1 MKITQVFIFL
11 LAFSFHLTA
20 QKAKNGNG
28 NLETRTI
35 EIKDFNKIVTNF
47 PIKAFVTVG
56 TPTVLTATT
65 DSNLFDDIKMEVK
78 DQTLYIEQIGWV
90 EASAV
95 IIKMGTPNLTNV
107 VSEGY
112 SNFIIKN
119 LNTEEFELTN
129 LVGKV
134 TLDGKVDAFRFSM
147 ETGNLDASNLTAQ
160 EVYASVWSHGKATV
174 NAIQLLDATVAG
186 DGEINYINL
195 PAKLKTHIKNNGEII
210 SLKDAQTLKPKVQ
223 YISFKIQNNSA
234 GRKHFY
240 VKGPKGKRFS
250 YGFPMNP
257 FAKRPEDWPVGSKV
271 YQVSKLG
278 ARKLLATIEV
288 ENAGQ
293 VVKLF

>member
-11 LAFSFHLTA
+11 LIFSFQLTA

-35 EIKDFNKIVTNF
+35 EIKDFNKIVANF
-47 PIKAFVTVG
+47 PIKAFVNVG
-56 TPTVLTATT
+56 MPTVLTTTT
-65 DSNLFDDIKMEVK
+65 DSNLFDHIRMEVI
-78 DQTLYIEQIGWV
+78 DGTLYIEQIDWV

-95 IIKMGTPNLTNV
+95 VVKIGTPNLTNV

-112 SNFIIKN
+112 SNFVIKN
-119 LNTEEFELTN
+119 LNTEEFQLTN

-134 TLDGKVDAFRFSM
+134 TIDGKVNTFRFSM
-147 ETGNLDASNLTAQ
+147 ETGNLDASSLIAQ
-160 EVYASVWSHGKATV
+160 EVYASVWSHGKAQV
-174 NAIQLLDATVAG
+174 NAIQLLDAKVAG
-186 DGEINYINL
+186 SGEINYINL
-195 PAKLKTHIKNNGEII
+195 PAKLKTNIKNDGEIVSI
-210 SLKDAQTLKPKVQ
+210 EDAQTPKSNVS

-234 GRKHFY
+234 GRKYFY

-271 YQVSKLG
+271 YQVNKLG
-278 ARKLLATIEV
+278 ARKLVATIEA
-288 ENAGQ
+288 EDEGQ